1 MSANHDKRFNFE
13 ASAASDDSIREVHA
27 GLQSNKPDKPHG
39 YPALPLVMLGIMCC
53 IGFFGSVYMVHFSV
67 RFDPLVVNAHAN
79 RAKPGLSERPQLTRA
94 QLGKSVYLAN
104 CATCH
109 QPNGLGV
116 PGAFPPLAGSEWV
129 SGTEERLVRIVLHGL
144 QGPIKVAGQD
154 YNNVMAPLGAVL
166 KDEQI
171 ANVLSYIRQEWGNTG
186 PDVEPATVGRIRAD
200 TAAHAGYWTAEELLK
215 IGN

>member
-1 MSANHDKRFNFE
+1 MSANHDNQSNFE
-13 ASAASDDSIREVHA
+13 ASSASDDSIREVHA
-27 GLQSNKPDKPHG
+27 KLQSNKPDKPNG
-39 YPALPLVMLGIMCC
+39 YPAMPLVMLGLMCC
-53 IGFFGSVYMVHFSV
+53 IGFFGSIYMVHYSI

-79 RAKPGLSERPQLTRA
+79 RTAPGTKGPVQLTRA

-109 QPNGLGV
+109 QPNGGGV

-129 SGTEERLVRIVLHGL
+129 VGSEERIIRIVLHGL
-144 QGPIKVAGQD
+144 QGPIKVKGND

-171 ANVLSYIRQEWGNTG
+171 ANVLSYIRQEWGNTS
-186 PDVEPATVGRIRAD
+186 PEVLPETVAKVRAE
-200 TAAHAGYWTAEELLK
+200 TASHSGYWTAEELLK

>member
-1 MSANHDKRFNFE
+1 MSANHDNKFNFE

-27 GLQSNKPDKPHG
+27 KLQSNKPDKPHG

-53 IGFFGSVYMVHFSV
+53 IGFFGSIYMVHYSI

-79 RAKPGLSERPQLTRA
+79 RAKPGISEKPTLTRA
-94 QLGKSVYLAN
+94 QLGKSIYLAN

-109 QPNGLGV
+109 QPTGGGV

-129 SGTEERLVRIVLHGL
+129 TGTEERLVRIVLHGL
-144 QGPIKVAGQD
+144 QGPIKVAGND

-171 ANVLSYIRQEWGNTG
+171 ANVLSYVRQTWGNNA
-186 PDVEPATVGRIRAD
+186 PDVEPATVAKIRAD
-200 TAAHAGYWTAEELLK
+200 TASHSGYWTAEELLK